1 MTLARGPAKE
11 AGFTIIEVLV
21 AATLLLVGMLG
32 VVTMVS
38 GANSAVGSA
47 REREAATNL
56 AREIAEQARSIPYS
70 QVDAAT
76 LEPKLQAMAGLASIT
91 PAPTWTV
98 TRRGTTYEADVT
110 VCSMDDTR
118 DGLGDHSE
126 GGFCDTATGTAD
138 STPRDLKR
146 VQVDVT
152 WDDRGVQRSVRQV
165 ATLSPG
171 NGKDAPLVKSLTAT
185 SPTFPDPT
193 YPVVTATSTTQVTFT
208 VVGSTTATR
217 IIWSLDGVDQT
228 PAPVAASDPK
238 TWTFTLPLAGLSDGT
253 YSIGAR
259 AVDANDVEG
268 PPHEIPLQLLRGVPA
283 APTITASGFNE
294 VFVAGVLQEV
304 VEIEWLSN
312 TERNVEGYRVY
323 RPDGS
328 LACPG
333 DLATP
338 DERLECVDTAPQTGK
353 YEVAAVFRD
362 VNGVL
367 TDGLHAETTPSP
379 LSFEVAPNQRRL
391 YFTPT
396 AATTTNCGTGRNML
410 EPAPT
415 SSTFTSAMMGS
426 TARFCSPA
434 LPEPLSL
441 EASVS
446 GAETTKGL
454 AYFRNTSGGN
464 GNTCTVSAQVAIDGG
479 SGVTSTASPAIP
491 AKMQAGETTSRAF
504 KFAHGAISVPAGSR
518 LTLTVSGTGSGCTNT
533 DLQFASANRPSY
545 FEYRHPGSTGTVAK
559 PGAPTGLTITATTEG
574 PKLTWTA
581 PTTGAPVESYRI
593 YRGGKNYT
601 DRYDKTG
608 DTVPEYTDP
617 KPKAGLEYWVT
628 AVGPNLVESP
638 MAGPVTT
645 P

>member
-32 VVTMVS
+32 VVTMVN

-76 LEPKLQAMAGLASIT
+76 LEPKLQAMAGLASST

-228 PAPVAASDPK
+228 PAPVAASAPK
-238 TWTFTLPLAGLSDGT
+238 TWTFTLPLTGLSDGT

-333 DLATP
+333 DLATT
-338 DERLECVDTAPQTGK
+338 DERLDCVDTAPIAGE
-353 YEVAAVFRD
+353 YSVAAVFRD
-362 VNGVL
+362 ANGAL
-367 TDGLHAETTPSP
+367 QEGPRARTTPPP
-379 LSFEVAPNQRRL
+379 LTNSVPPGRQRL
-391 YFTPT
+391 HF
-396 AATTTNCGTGRNML
+396 ATTTASASNCASGRDML
-410 EPAPT
+410 EPPPT
-415 SSTFTSAMMGS
+415 GATIQTVALGAGTS
-426 TARFCSPA
+426 RFCSPPMTA
-434 LPEPLSL
+434 PVAVPASTVGSEPQ
-441 EASVS
+441 VV
-446 GAETTKGL
+446 
-454 AYFRNTSGGN
+454 AYFHNSAKQGCTPTAHLAINGG
-464 GNTCTVSAQVAIDGG
+464 TPISVP
-479 SGVTSTASPAIP
+479 ASPGIP
-491 AKMQAGETTSRAF
+491 AKMGASQTQLRTF
-504 KFAHGAISVPAGSR
+504 VFTHGAFSMASGDR
-518 LTLTVSGTGSGCTNT
+518 LNVYFTGTGNGCGGTTVQYAST
-533 DLQFASANRPSY
+533 DRASY
-545 FEYRHPGSTGTVAK
+545 FQYDHPGSTGAVTR
-559 PGAPTGLTITATTEG
+559 PGPPTNLTITATTEG

-617 KPKAGLEYWVT
+617 KPKPGLEYWVT